1 MEDNHEH
8 GRSFVTREES
18 TVWRLDGR
26 VAVITG
32 AAGLLGEMHAE
43 AVAEAGGVPVLLD
56 LRGARG
62 GEVAQ
67 RLRDKYAVDALA
79 VEADVT
85 QKSSLEAAR
94 DQILH
99 RCGRIDVLVNNAAID
114 SKVGAGGTV
123 AGMRFENFSVE
134 QWSQEL
140 AVGLTGALLGCQV
153 FGAHMARQQS
163 GVIINISSDLGLI
176 APDQRLYRKS
186 GLPDSEQPVKPVTYS
201 VIKHG
206 LIGLTRYLA
215 TYWADRHVRVNA
227 LAPGGI
233 RTDQPEEFVQKLSSL
248 IPLGRMARRDE
259 YKGALVFLASDA
271 SSYMTGATLVIDGG
285 RSCW

>member
-1 MEDNHEH
+1 MAASHEH
-8 GRSFVTREES
+8 GRLIVTHQQS
-18 TVWRLDGR
+18 PIWRLDGR
-26 VAVITG
+26 VVVITG
-32 AAGLLGEMHAE
+32 AAGMLGEMHAE

-56 LRGARG
+56 LRIARG
-62 GEVAQ
+62 DEVAQ
-67 RLRDKYAVDALA
+67 RLQEKYGVNAWAVQ
-79 VEADVT
+79 ADVT
-85 QKSSLEAAR
+85 QKASLVEAR
-94 DQILH
+94 DEILD
-99 RCGRIDVLVNNAAID
+99 RYGRIDVLVNNAAID

-123 AGMRFENFSVE
+123 AGMRFENLSVE
-134 QWSQEL
+134 QWAQEL
-140 AVGLTGALLGCQV
+140 AVGLTGALLCCQI
-153 FGAHMARQQS
+153 FGTGMAVQQS
-163 GVIINISSDLGLI
+163 GVIVNISSDLGLI

-186 GLPDSEQPVKPVTYS
+186 GLDDSEQPVKPVTYS

-227 LAPGGI
+227 LAPGGV
-233 RTDQPEEFVQKLSSL
+233 RTNQPEEFVQKLSSL

-271 SSYMTGATLVIDGG
+271 SSYMTGATLVVDGG

>member
-1 MEDNHEH
+1 MKQE
-8 GRSFVTREES
+8 GSS
-18 TVWRLDGR
+18 TWRLDGR
-26 VAVITG
+26 TAVITG
-32 AAGLLGEMHAE
+32 GSGLLGQMHAE
-43 AVAEAGGVPVLLD
+43 AVSEAGGVPILLD
-56 LRGARG
+56 LPGTPGTQVIERLCERYRGDG
-62 GEVAQ
+62 MF
-67 RLRDKYAVDALA
+67 

-85 QKSSLEAAR
+85 SKISLEAAR
-94 DQILH
+94 EKILK
-99 RCGRIDVLVNNAAID
+99 RFGKIDVLINNAAID

-123 AGMRFENFSVE
+123 AGMRFEHFSLD

-140 AVGLTGALLGCQV
+140 AVGLTGALLSCQV
-153 FGAHMARQQS
+153 IGSQMAEQS
-163 GVIINISSDLGLI
+163 SGTIINISSDLGLI

-186 GLPDSEQPVKPVTYS
+186 GVPDSEQPVKPVTYS

-215 TYWADRHVRVNA
+215 TYWADRQVRVNA
-227 LAPGGI
+227 LAPGGV

-259 YKGALVFLASDA
+259 YKGAVVFLASDA

>member
-1 MEDNHEH
+1 M
-8 GRSFVTREES
+8 TRPES
-18 TVWRLDGR
+18 PVWRLDGKI
-26 VAVITG
+26 AVITG
-32 AAGLLGEMHAE
+32 GSGLLGEMHAE
-43 AVAEAGGVPVLLD
+43 AMAEAGGIPILLD
-56 LRGARG
+56 LSETRGA
-62 GEVAQ
+62 EVTQ
-67 RLRDKYAVDALA
+67 RLREKYGSEALF

-85 QKSSLEAAR
+85 NKLSLEAAR
-94 DQILH
+94 EEVLQ
-99 RCGRIDVLVNNAAID
+99 RFGKIDVLINNAAID

-123 AGMRFENFSVE
+123 AGMRFEHFSID

-140 AVGLTGALLGCQV
+140 AVGLTGALLSCQV
-153 FGAHMARQQS
+153 FGSQMAGQRS

-186 GLPDSEQPVKPVTYS
+186 GVPDFEQPVKPVTYS

-215 TYWADRHVRVNA
+215 TYWADRQVRVNA
-227 LAPGGI
+227 LAPGGV
-233 RTDQPEEFVQKLSSL
+233 RTDQPDDFVQKLSSL

-259 YKGALVFLASDA
+259 YKGAVVFLASDA
-271 SSYMTGATLVIDGG
+271 SSYMTGTTLVVDGG

>member
-1 MEDNHEH
+1 
-8 GRSFVTREES
+8 
-18 TVWRLDGR
+18 
-26 VAVITG
+26 
-32 AAGLLGEMHAE
+32 
-43 AVAEAGGVPVLLD
+43 
-56 LRGARG
+56 
-62 GEVAQ
+62 
-67 RLRDKYAVDALA
+67 
-79 VEADVT
+79 
-85 QKSSLEAAR
+85 
-94 DQILH
+94 
-99 RCGRIDVLVNNAAID
+99 
-114 SKVGAGGTV
+114 
-123 AGMRFENFSVE
+123 MRFENFSVE

-153 FGAHMARQQS
+153 FGVHMARQQS

-227 LAPGGI
+227 LAPGGV

-248 IPLGRMARRDE
+248 IPLGRMASRDE
-259 YKGALVFLASDA
+259 YKGAIVFLASDA
-271 SSYMTGATLVIDGG
+271 SSYMTGATLVVDGG

>member
-1 MEDNHEH
+1 MAVNPGAGKPMKQE
-8 GRSFVTREES
+8 GSS
-18 TVWRLDGR
+18 TWRLDGR
-26 VAVITG
+26 TAVITG
-32 AAGLLGEMHAE
+32 GSGLLGQMHAE
-43 AVAEAGGVPVLLD
+43 AVSEAGGVPILLD
-56 LRGARG
+56 LPGTPGTQVIERLRERYG
-62 GEVAQ
+62 GEGMF
-67 RLRDKYAVDALA
+67 

-85 QKSSLEAAR
+85 SKISLEAAR
-94 DQILH
+94 EKILK
-99 RCGRIDVLVNNAAID
+99 RFGKIDVLINNAAID
-114 SKVGAGGTV
+114 SKVGVGGTV
-123 AGMRFENFSVE
+123 AGMRFEHISLD

-140 AVGLTGALLGCQV
+140 AVGLTGALLSCQV
-153 FGAHMARQQS
+153 IGSQMAEQS
-163 GVIINISSDLGLI
+163 SGTIINISSDLGLI

-186 GLPDSEQPVKPVTYS
+186 GVPDSEQPVKPVTYS

-215 TYWADRHVRVNA
+215 TYWADRQIRVNA
-227 LAPGGI
+227 LAPGGV

-259 YKGALVFLASDA
+259 YKGAVVFLASDA

>member
-1 MEDNHEH
+1 MTQQ
-8 GRSFVTREES
+8 GPA
-18 TVWRLDGR
+18 VWRLDGR

-32 AAGLLGEMHAE
+32 GSGLLGEMHAE

-56 LRGARG
+56 LRVARG
-62 GEVAQ
+62 AEVAQ
-67 RLRDKYAVDALA
+67 RLRGKYGSEAVF

-85 QKSSLEAAR
+85 NKSSLEVAR
-94 DQILH
+94 EEIMQ
-99 RCGRIDVLVNNAAID
+99 RFGKIDVLVNNAAID
-114 SKVGAGGTV
+114 SKVGAEGTV
-123 AGMRFENFSVE
+123 AGMRFEHFSIE

-140 AVGLTGALLGCQV
+140 AVGLTGALLSCQV
-153 FGAHMARQQS
+153 FGSQMARQQS
-163 GVIINISSDLGLI
+163 GAIINISSDLGLI

-215 TYWADRHVRVNA
+215 TYWADRQVRVNA
-227 LAPGGI
+227 LAPGGV

-248 IPLGRMARRDE
+248 IPLGRMAHRNE
-259 YKGALVFLASDA
+259 YKGALLFLASDA
-271 SSYMTGATLVIDGG
+271 SSYMTGATLVVDGG

>member
-1 MEDNHEH
+1 MTHQQ
-8 GRSFVTREES
+8 SP
-18 TVWRLDGR
+18 VWRLDGR
-26 VAVITG
+26 VVVITG
-32 AAGLLGEMHAE
+32 AAGMLGEMHAE

-56 LRGARG
+56 LRIARG
-62 GEVAQ
+62 DEVAQ
-67 RLRDKYAVDALA
+67 RLQEKYGVNAWAVQ
-79 VEADVT
+79 ADVT
-85 QKSSLEAAR
+85 QKASLVEAR
-94 DQILH
+94 DEILD
-99 RCGRIDVLVNNAAID
+99 RYGRIDVLVNNAAID

-123 AGMRFENFSVE
+123 AGMRFENLSVE
-134 QWSQEL
+134 QWAQEL
-140 AVGLTGALLGCQV
+140 AVGLTGALLCCQI
-153 FGAHMARQQS
+153 FGTGMAVQQS
-163 GVIINISSDLGLI
+163 GVIVNISSDLGLI

-186 GLPDSEQPVKPVTYS
+186 GLDDSEQPVKPVTYS

-227 LAPGGI
+227 LAPGGV
-233 RTDQPEEFVQKLSSL
+233 RTNQPEEFVQKLSSL

-271 SSYMTGATLVIDGG
+271 SSYMTGATLVVDGG

>member
-1 MEDNHEH
+1 MTHQQ
-8 GRSFVTREES
+8 SPI
-18 TVWRLDGR
+18 WRLDGR
-26 VAVITG
+26 VVVITG
-32 AAGLLGEMHAE
+32 AAGMLGEMHAE

-56 LRGARG
+56 LRIARG
-62 GEVAQ
+62 DEVAQ
-67 RLRDKYAVDALA
+67 RLQEKYGVNAWAVQ
-79 VEADVT
+79 ADVT
-85 QKSSLEAAR
+85 QKASLVEAR
-94 DQILH
+94 DEILD
-99 RCGRIDVLVNNAAID
+99 RYGRIDVLVNNAAID

-123 AGMRFENFSVE
+123 AGMRFENLSVE

-140 AVGLTGALLGCQV
+140 AVGLTGALLCCQI
-153 FGAHMARQQS
+153 FGTGMAVQQS
-163 GVIINISSDLGLI
+163 GVIVNISSDLGLI

-186 GLPDSEQPVKPVTYS
+186 GLDDSEQPVKPVTYS

-227 LAPGGI
+227 LAPGGV
-233 RTDQPEEFVQKLSSL
+233 RTNQPEEFVQKLSSL

-271 SSYMTGATLVIDGG
+271 SSYMTGATLVVDGG